1 MRRKDLIVSG
11 GENINPKEIELLL
24 MKIKNIQDCAIVGVP
39 DDKWGQKVVAY
50 ICMKDKNNSIS
61 PKEIIDYLL
70 IDLSK
75 YKIPKE
81 FVFVDFIPR
90 NEIGKVI
97 LQKVISL

>member
-1 MRRKDLIVSG
+1 M
-11 GENINPKEIELLL
+11 L
-24 MKIKNIQDCAIVGVP
+24 MV
-39 DDKWGQKVVAY
+39 

-61 PKEIIDYLL
+61 PKEIVDYLL